1 MTKKEVKAMIDQKE
15 ARKKE
20 IKDSIKTANTVE
32 ELRSLQ
38 NEIEYVDSD
47 IANYRSIF
55 GSMPDDEPTAA
66 PVATD
71 AEGKR
76 SNEVQKAAEA
86 REATAG
92 KAFSPIATYSA
103 GTSTP
108 EASESRAKEAQKKME
123 QRGAALKDGKTV
135 SYGLH
140 ELPITPSMRSITIDT
155 TGLIIPNQYSN
166 TLNKTFNEVSSIVDL
181 VHAVPMTNGES
192 YEKGFEKP
200 STELAA
206 YTSDGNDYHDT
217 DFITDYVTIAKAAV
231 TAYTEISKQ
240 AQKLPNVDYQS
251 MCSDNVRKALRKKV
265 AREIIIG
272 DGGAGHFT
280 GIFNAPANVIPAD
293 SDLLVSEIDAD
304 TLDKIVFSYGGDEDV
319 EAPAYLI
326 LNKKDLAAFAAIR
339 GNDGK
344 KLYNIKTNGNTGT
357 ISSDNSFSVNY
368 VLNSNCPALS
378 LTATAADTYC
388 MAYGILAYY
397 EMPVFSDINISM
409 STDYKFKQ
417 GMTAFAGDMFAGG
430 NVAAWK
436 GFERIKK
443 QA

>member
-1 MTKKEVKAMIDQKE
+1 MTKKEIKAMIDQKE

-38 NEIEYVDSD
+38 NEVEDVDSD
-47 IANYRSIF
+47 ITNYRSIL
-55 GSMPDDEPTAA
+55 GGMPDDESPAA
-66 PVATD
+66 PVATG
-71 AEGKR
+71 AEEKR
-76 SNEVQKAAEA
+76 SKEVQEAEA
-86 REATAG
+86 R
-92 KAFSPIATYSA
+92 KAASGQAFNPVATY
-103 GTSTP
+103 GTGTGSP
-108 EASESRAKEAQKKME
+108 VPDESRAKEAQGKLE
-123 QRGAALKDGKTV
+123 QRGADLKNGKTV

-206 YTSDGNDYHDT
+206 YTSDGSDYHDT
-217 DFITDYVTIAKAAV
+217 DFITDYVTIAKSAV

-280 GIFNAPANVIPAD
+280 GIFNAPVNVIPAD
-293 SDLLVSEIDAD
+293 SDLLVSAIDAD
-304 TLDKIVFSYGGDEDV
+304 TLDKIVFGYGGDEDV

-339 GNDGK
+339 GTDGK
-344 KLYNIKTNGNTGT
+344 KLYTIKTTGNTGT

-397 EMPVFSDINISM
+397 EMPVFSDINIEM
-409 STDYKFKQ
+409 SKDYKFKQ